1 MHVFLKALLR
11 KSHHTE
17 KDLFSLHPWHHK
29 HPHPAKVHGGTLEPG
44 SWNWIQPTFAAA
56 SRNRAKIKKTATKF
70 PLTWKWFFFAP
81 LIICRKGEVT
91 PSAFRVQSC
100 RIVYP
105 ELIYMAIITYVSETY
120 MSKKYSIFSGEIIC
134 QEIFSPEIFCP
145 EIVLSKIF
153 RQEIHIHSFAKFS
166 LSCFNLSFY
175 WLGPPFSQ
183 YPNPRI
189 PDSYSSCCCSSSSI
203 TK

>member
-81 LIICRKGEVT
+81 LIICRKGKMCLFLLLEYK
-91 PSAFRVQSC
+91 AA
-100 RIVYP
+100 
-105 ELIYMAIITYVSETY
+105 ELCIQNHTSY
-120 MSKKYSIFSGEIIC
+120 
-134 QEIFSPEIFCP
+134 
-145 EIVLSKIF
+145 
-153 RQEIHIHSFAKFS
+153 
-166 LSCFNLSFY
+166 LSFLLHRQDFLIPNLY
-175 WLGPPFSQ
+175 TQKLCQTPKNYNK
-183 YPNPRI
+183 YPQ
-189 PDSYSSCCCSSSSI
+189 
-203 TK
+203 KV